1 MALRELYQTIGQCKS
16 LVHSPHLAIGES
28 HMRIIFGICSWGLG
42 HATRSLP
49 IIRKFIREGDEVTV
63 VSFGRA
69 LTLLR
74 NELSDSV
81 DFAELSD
88 YQPPSTLNPRRL
100 VLDTFLSTPAYLFAM
115 KREHYFVEKLLSDG
129 KIDAIFSDNRFGF
142 YSLKAPSYFMTHQ
155 LRLLNPLGLRGL
167 EAGSETFN
175 RWFLERSAG
184 VIVPDFKEDG
194 LSGRLAHG
202 LSVINEDHLNYI
214 GVLSDFTYRKVPQD
228 LDVLVSVSGFEP
240 QRSVF
245 EELVLKQ
252 MEVLEGSSVVSL
264 GRIAESEMRGRI
276 RVQGLSSKE
285 EQEALLNRAK
295 VVVSRSGYSTLMD
308 LCVLQKKALLIP
320 TPGQTEQEYL
330 ATYHMNRQTYHCV
343 PEKELSISSQL
354 DAAMACTP
362 PKLQHSVDRA
372 VENAV
377 GVITGT
383 SRLN

>member
-1 MALRELYQTIGQCKS
+1 
-16 LVHSPHLAIGES
+16 
-28 HMRIIFGICSWGLG
+28 MRIIFGICSWGLG

-74 NELSDSV
+74 NELGKSAH
-81 DFAELSD
+81 FAELSD
-88 YQPPSTLNPRRL
+88 YHPPSSLNPRRL
-100 VLDTFLSTPAYLFAM
+100 VVDTLLSTPAYFFAM
-115 KREHYFVEKLLSDG
+115 KREHRFVEKMLNDG
-129 KIDAIFSDNRFGF
+129 KVDGIFSDNRFGF

-155 LRLLNPLGLRGL
+155 LRMLNPLDVRGL
-167 EAGSETFN
+167 ESGSEIFN

-184 VIVPDFKEDG
+184 VIVPDFKENG
-194 LSGRLAHG
+194 LSGRLAHE
-202 LSVINEDHLNYI
+202 LSVIDEDHLNYI
-214 GVLSDFTYRKVPQD
+214 GVLSDFTYRPVQQD

-245 EELVLKQ
+245 EELVLAQ
-252 MEVLEGSSVVSL
+252 MEGLEKSSVVSL
-264 GRIAESEMRGRI
+264 GRAAETETRGNL
-276 RVQGLSSKE
+276 RVQGISSKE
-285 EQEALLNRAK
+285 DQEVLLNRAK

-308 LCVLQKKALLIP
+308 LCALQKKALLIP

-330 ATYHMNRQTYHCV
+330 AAYHMGRQDYHCV
-343 PEKELSISSQL
+343 SERELCISAQL
-354 DAAMACTP
+354 DAALACTP

-377 GVITGT
+377 GIITGT

>member
-1 MALRELYQTIGQCKS
+1 
-16 LVHSPHLAIGES
+16 
-28 HMRIIFGICSWGLG
+28 MRIIFGICSWGLG

-74 NELSDSV
+74 NELGERV
-81 DFAELSD
+81 NFAELSD

-100 VLDTFLSTPAYLFAM
+100 VLDAFLSTPEYLFAM
-115 KREHYFVEKLLSDG
+115 KREHRFVEKLLNDG

-142 YSLKAPSYFMTHQ
+142 YSINAPSYFMTHQ
-155 LRLLNPLGLRGL
+155 LRILNPLDFRVL
-167 EAGSETFN
+167 ESGSEIFN

-184 VIVPDFKEDG
+184 VIVPDFKENG
-194 LSGRLAHG
+194 LSGRLSHG
-202 LSVINEDHLNYI
+202 LSVIDEDRLNYI
-214 GVLSDFTYRKVPQD
+214 GVLSDFTYRPVPQD
-228 LDVLVSVSGFEP
+228 LDVFVSVSGFEP

-245 EELVLKQ
+245 EELVLTQ
-252 MEVLEGSSVVSL
+252 MAGFGRSSVVSL
-264 GRIAESEMRGRI
+264 GRPAETEMRGNV

-285 EQEALLNRAK
+285 EQEVLLNRAK

-330 ATYHMNRQTYHCV
+330 AAYSMGRQNYHCV
-343 PEKELSISSQL
+343 SESELSISSQL

-362 PKLQHSVDRA
+362 PKLQHSVERA

-377 GVITGT
+377 GIITGT
-383 SRLN
+383 ARLN